1 MTHVLPSRRTFLHAS
16 LGGLAA
22 GAAGMV
28 ADAAPAETSKPDS
41 NKKLFTSVKWGMV
54 DVPGSVL
61 DKFRLQKELGFDGVE
76 LDSPTEIDR
85 DEVVAAMRQ
94 TGMPVHGVVDSV
106 HWNQRLS
113 SPDPAVRALGA
124 RALRTAI
131 DDTRH
136 YGGSAVLLV
145 PGRVGGE
152 DETHEHVWQRSI
164 TEIRKV
170 LPQAA
175 RQGVRILI
183 ENVWNGFCEKPEL
196 LRDYIDEIDS
206 PWVGVYFDI
215 GNVRKFSPSEA
226 WIRVLGRRV
235 VKLDIKDWS
244 RPRGFCKI
252 GDGDVNWP
260 EVRKA
265 LEEIGFTGW
274 CTAEVAGGDRAR
286 LAEIAERMNRAL
298 NL

>member
-1 MTHVLPSRRTFLHAS
+1 MTRVLPSRRTFLRAS

-22 GAAGMV
+22 GAVNMV
-28 ADAAPAETSKPDS
+28 AGATPADASMPDG

-76 LDSPTEIDR
+76 MNSPAKIDR
-85 DEVVAAMRQ
+85 DEVVAASRQ

-106 HWNQRLS
+106 HWDQRLS
-113 SPDPAVRALGA
+113 SPDPAVRALGVE
-124 RALRTAI
+124 ALRTAI
-131 DDTRH
+131 DSARH
-136 YGGSAVLLV
+136 YGGSSVLLV
-145 PGRVGGE
+145 PGRVSGAG
-152 DETHEHVWQRSI
+152 ETHEHVWQRSI
-164 TEIRKV
+164 VEVRKV

-215 GNVRKFSPSEA
+215 GNVRKFGPSEE
-226 WIRVLGRRV
+226 WIRVLRHRI
-235 VKLDIKDWS
+235 VKLDIKGWG
-244 RPRGFCKI
+244 RENGF
-252 GDGDVNWP
+252 
-260 EVRKA
+260 
-265 LEEIGFTGW
+265 
-274 CTAEVAGGDRAR
+274 
-286 LAEIAERMNRAL
+286 
-298 NL
+298 